1 MSINRIGHSLG
12 GPLPASHD
20 QPAGLGSG
28 TRMPH
33 AGPVAGLAA
42 RAPLRAGDGAA
53 APRAALG
60 KLTQGL
66 GQKLENARIQA
77 HVVNLVQSGTLK
89 LHGNYPADLLAKVV
103 GGAATRMADLRRE
116 IPGL

>member
-33 AGPVAGLAA
+33 AGLAA